1 MLSRRLSVVV
11 PTHNKRRSLMKTLA
25 SLEQCDRAGRDI
37 EVIVVDDASKDGT
50 GTHLDGLQI
59 GLPCKR
65 LRNEQGLGPAASRN
79 LGARQSAGELLLFL
93 DDDMVC
99 EPGLIRAHL
108 VHHAFCADV
117 AVVGRALYHPDLKRT
132 ALTRFFDAQHLRHS
146 SPTCPP
152 LRFSSNNV
160 SLSRSLFERVGGF
173 DESFACVGLEDI
185 DLGMRLTQVPGCVI
199 RYEPEACAYH
209 FHDQSLRDYMR
220 KIEEV
225 GAHNLPLLAAKSN
238 VDLGRSPLGWLL
250 PQPGDDAVRRIVRA
264 VLLIPGADALLVPL
278 VERVPGRRINRA
290 VIKYLFASS
299 ILRGFRRSQAAAAD
313 SGPAVER
320 GPSSRAPRAP
330 ARNCS

>member
-173 DESFACVGLEDI
+173 EQIVCLCRAGGYRSRNAAHSGS
-185 DLGMRLTQVPGCVI
+185 RLRDPVRTG
-199 RYEPEACAYH
+199 
-209 FHDQSLRDYMR
+209 SLRLSFSR
-220 KIEEV
+220 PV
-225 GAHNLPLLAAKSN
+225 AARLHAQN
-238 VDLGRSPLGWLL
+238 
-250 PQPGDDAVRRIVRA
+250 
-264 VLLIPGADALLVPL
+264 
-278 VERVPGRRINRA
+278 
-290 VIKYLFASS
+290 
-299 ILRGFRRSQAAAAD
+299 
-313 SGPAVER
+313 
-320 GPSSRAPRAP
+320 
-330 ARNCS
+330 